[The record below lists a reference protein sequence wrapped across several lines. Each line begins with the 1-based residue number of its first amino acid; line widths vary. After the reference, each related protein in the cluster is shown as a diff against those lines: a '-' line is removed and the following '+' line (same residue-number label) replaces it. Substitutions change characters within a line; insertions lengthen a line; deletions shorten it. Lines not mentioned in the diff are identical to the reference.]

1 MKGLIIKD
9 FCIMSL
15 QKRFV
20 LLMLVAGV
28 FLYKISPYTAIL
40 YMSFIFASIAIG
52 TISYDQY
59 ENGMLY
65 LLSTPVKKK
74 EYVIEK
80 FIVSL
85 IMTVI
90 GWTVS
95 FLICLIMMIIQ
106 NEFSIEF
113 LIISITILPIA
124 YMVSSLQIPIKLK
137 FEAEKSKIAT
147 MITTI
152 FLVSLF
158 TVIPL
163 INMNIS
169 IVFLGI
175 LMMVLIVLFYRIS
188 IQIISK
194 KEY

>member
-20 LLMLVAGV
+20 LLMLIAGV

-74 EYVIEK
+74 AYVIEK

-113 LIISITILPIA
+113 LIISITMLPIA

>member
-74 EYVIEK
+74 ESVIEK

-113 LIISITILPIA
+113 LIISITMLPIA

>member
-20 LLMLVAGV
+20 LLMLIAGV

-52 TISYDQY
+52 TISYDEY

-113 LIISITILPIA
+113 LIISITMLPIA

-137 FEAEKSKIAT
+137 FEAEKSKISK
-147 MITTI
+147 
-152 FLVSLF
+152 V
-158 TVIPL
+158 
-163 INMNIS
+163 
-169 IVFLGI
+169 VF
-175 LMMVLIVLFYRIS
+175 VC
-188 IQIISK
+188 
-194 KEY
+194 

>member
-1 MKGLIIKD
+1 M
-9 FCIMSL
+9 
-15 QKRFV
+15 
-20 LLMLVAGV
+20 
-28 FLYKISPYTAIL
+28 
-40 YMSFIFASIAIG
+40 
-52 TISYDQY
+52 
-59 ENGMLY
+59 
-65 LLSTPVKKK
+65 
-74 EYVIEK
+74 
-80 FIVSL
+80 
-85 IMTVI
+85 
-90 GWTVS
+90 
-95 FLICLIMMIIQ
+95 
-106 NEFSIEF
+106 
-113 LIISITILPIA
+113 LPIA

>member
-1 MKGLIIKD
+1 M
-9 FCIMSL
+9 FCKNCGKQLPDDSSFCQYCGTNL
-15 QKRFV
+15 
-20 LLMLVAGV
+20 APNTGS
-28 FLYKISPYTAIL
+28 SPTV
-40 YMSFIFASIAIG
+40 
-52 TISYDQY
+52 
-59 ENGMLY
+59 NVPPV
-65 LLSTPVKKK
+65 LSTPVKKK

-113 LIISITILPIA
+113 LIISITMLPIA